1 MQNGG
6 NINIMK
12 YIDLHTHSNYS
23 DGTCPPSVLVG
34 KAVQKGLAA
43 FALTDHDTV
52 SGIEDAINAVKEQNA
67 PLKFIPG
74 TELSVAYK
82 DRDIHIVGL
91 FINHKNT
98 SFKSAARIIIKR
110 RDDRNMEMVSN
121 LQKAGI
127 PISIEALMVGN
138 PDTVITR
145 AHFARFLVDNKIVQ
159 TPAEAFKKYLDTTTP
174 YYVPRKYIEPEEG
187 IELIRNAG
195 GVPILAHPLHYKLK
209 ESELEKLI
217 RRLALSGLMGIEVL
231 YSNHTEADGAY
242 AKKLAKKYNLLPS
255 GGSDF
260 HGSNKPAIDIGS
272 GRGNLAVPYR
282 YLEKLAEACNY
293 PL

>member
-1 MQNGG
+1 
-6 NINIMK
+6 MK

-23 DGTCPPSVLVG
+23 DGTCPPSALVAR
-34 KAVQKGLAA
+34 AVEKGLAA
-43 FALTDHDTV
+43 LALTDHDTV
-52 SGIEDAINAVKEQNA
+52 SGIDDAINAVKEQKA
-67 PLKFIPG
+67 PLQFIPG

-98 SFKSAARIIIKR
+98 SFQNTARIIVKR
-110 RDDRNMEMVSN
+110 RVDRNMEMVSN
-121 LQKAGI
+121 LKKAGI
-127 PISIEALMVGN
+127 PISMEALTEGN
-138 PDTVITR
+138 PDTVVTR
-145 AHFARFLVDNKIVQ
+145 AHFARFLVDNKITA
-159 TPAEAFKKYLDTTTP
+159 TPAEAFKKYLDTDTP

-195 GVPILAHPLHYKLK
+195 GVPVLAHPMHYKLK
-209 ESELEKLI
+209 EAELEKLI
-217 RRLALSGLMGIEVL
+217 KRLSLAGLMGIEVL
-231 YSNHTEADGAY
+231 YSNHTVQDEIS
-242 AKKLAKKYNLLPS
+242 AKKLAKKYHLLPS

-260 HGSNKPAIDIGS
+260 HGSNKPAIDIGT

-282 YLEKLAEACNY
+282 YLERLAEACNY